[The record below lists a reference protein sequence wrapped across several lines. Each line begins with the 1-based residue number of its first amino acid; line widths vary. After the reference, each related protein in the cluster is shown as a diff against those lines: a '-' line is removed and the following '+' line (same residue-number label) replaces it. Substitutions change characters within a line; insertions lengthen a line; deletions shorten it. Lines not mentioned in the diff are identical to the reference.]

1 MWLRL
6 SHRGGETIHNGYV
19 CCCGLMANYPVPGIL
34 RYALF
39 RHLFLLA
46 LLVTLVALLTPADS
60 VLAFKIW
67 EASWLP
73 WAALVES
80 ADPSAHTDKIVH
92 FGLFLMLG
100 FLAARSWPS
109 TAGRWRALLGLLLLG
124 CLTEW
129 LQQFVPGRG
138 TSAFDLAA
146 DVAGASLGLWW
157 FHPESSTGAS
167 DMNVV

>member
-1 MWLRL
+1 
-6 SHRGGETIHNGYV
+6 
-19 CCCGLMANYPVPGIL
+19 MANHLVPGIL

-39 RHLFLLA
+39 QRLFLLA

-67 EASWLP
+67 VASWLP
-73 WAALVES
+73 WAALVET

-109 TAGRWRALLGLLLLG
+109 KAGRYTAFLGLLLLG

-138 TSAFDLAA
+138 ASLLDLVA
-146 DVAGASLGLWW
+146 DVVGASMGLLWVR
-157 FHPESSTGAS
+157 SCAS
-167 DMNVV
+167 PPPLDTC

>member
-1 MWLRL
+1 MMLLRL
-6 SHRGGETIHNGYV
+6 SPRGGETIRNGYV
-19 CCCGLMANYPVPGIL
+19 CCCGLMANHLVPGTL

-39 RHLFLLA
+39 RRLFLLA

-67 EASWLP
+67 VASWLP
-73 WAALVES
+73 WAALVET

-109 TAGRWRALLGLLLLG
+109 KAGRWWTLLGLLLLG

-138 TSAFDLAA
+138 ASLLDLVA
-146 DVAGASLGLWW
+146 DVVGASMGLLWVR
-157 FHPESSTGAS
+157 SCAS
-167 DMNVV
+167 PPVLETC